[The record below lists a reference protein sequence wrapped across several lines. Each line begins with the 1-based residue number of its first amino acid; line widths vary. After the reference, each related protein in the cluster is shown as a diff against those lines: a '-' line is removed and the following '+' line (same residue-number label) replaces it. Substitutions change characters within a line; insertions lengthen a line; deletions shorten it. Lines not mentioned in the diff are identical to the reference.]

1 MYSYLETLGGQS
13 SNLYLNVV
21 HFFNTNVNETSVA
34 DKEYC
39 FPALV
44 PNIIDIKEYRLLKAC
59 LVCFIS
65 TVNSR
70 SKKKE
75 KKPIM
80 SCASS
85 RHITKLKQSIF
96 APFDIYA

>member
-1 MYSYLETLGGQS
+1 
-13 SNLYLNVV
+13 V
-21 HFFNTNVNETSVA
+21 HT
-34 DKEYC
+34 
-39 FPALV
+39 
-44 PNIIDIKEYRLLKAC
+44 AC

-65 TVNSR
+65 TENGHS
-70 SKKKE
+70 KKE

-96 APFDIYA
+96 APFDIYGYNNDKDVFTNTNKKSTVISNEVSYRAYPNFELHLTFFVGGVN